1 MKKKQAKK
9 NCPGGL
15 AGLPEQNSRDRN
27 KCNLSRRKEG
37 AMPIFTYREDA
48 VPLVSG
54 DRNRKGGT
62 PKNSC
67 LIHFGITPEY
77 LRLAAASLS
86 KTEWRE
92 LMQCILFLI
101 DVGVEDGRADNDR
114 LIFAY
119 LGECK
124 P

>member
-1 MKKKQAKK
+1 MKTTHAKKK
-9 NCPGGL
+9 CPGGL
-15 AGLPEQNSRDRN
+15 AGLPEQNSRNRN
-27 KCNLSRRKEG
+27 RLNLTRRKVG

-48 VPLVSG
+48 MPLVSG
-54 DRNRKGGT
+54 NRNRKGGT

-86 KTEWRE
+86 KSEWRE
-92 LMQCILFLI
+92 HMKFLMFWI

-114 LIFAY
+114 LILAY
-119 LGECK
+119 LGESK